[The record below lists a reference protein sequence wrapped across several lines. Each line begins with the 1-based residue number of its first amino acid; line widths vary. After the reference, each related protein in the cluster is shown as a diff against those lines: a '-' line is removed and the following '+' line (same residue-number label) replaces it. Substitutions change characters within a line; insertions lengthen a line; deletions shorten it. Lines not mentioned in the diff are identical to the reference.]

1 MQSDKLQI
9 CVIEPANGGGL
20 IHFAY
25 QLCSALADAGADV
38 TLIVGTEYELE
49 SMPHNFKVKKMLRL
63 WKGYEQRSEQDL
75 SNRFRRMQ
83 MKLYWSARRVVRGV
97 RFVATWVNLV
107 RHLMRA
113 RPHLIQFSR
122 LDHTVDAFFIT
133 YLGARGFTLSQIC
146 HEFESREGNSLLDG
160 LAAHLSVRAYR
171 SFSAIFHLAH
181 ESRQRFLELFP
192 TVEPDKN
199 HVIPHGNSSWLLG
212 RQLPPQDAALRQ
224 RYGLGA
230 DDKVVLFFGL
240 LAPSKGLEDL
250 VEAFALALEQCEARL
265 VVAGYPTKQF
275 DLPGVRERISAL
287 GIGDKV
293 TLDLR
298 YIPIEEIGAL
308 MDLATVVV
316 YPYRSSTQSGSL
328 QVAYTFGKPVIAT
341 QVGGLPEAVEDG
353 QSGFLVPSHQPREMA
368 EKIAALINDPAL
380 AGRMGQHAR
389 HLSDTRFAWDNVA
402 RQMLDVYR
410 AL

>member
-1 MQSDKLQI
+1 MQSDKFQI

-49 SMPHNFKVKKMLRL
+49 TMPHNFKVRKMLHL
-63 WKGYEQRSEQDL
+63 WKGYEQRSEQNL
-75 SNRFRRMQ
+75 SNRFVRMG
-83 MKLYWSARRVVRGV
+83 MKLYWNARRVVRGT
-97 RFVATWVNLV
+97 RFVLTWLDLV
-107 RHLMRA
+107 RYLMRV
-113 RPHLIQFSR
+113 RPRLIQFSR
-122 LDHTVDAFFIT
+122 LDHAVDAFFIAF
-133 YLGARGFTLSQIC
+133 LGARGFTLTQIC
-146 HEFESREGNSLLDG
+146 HEFESREGNGPLDG
-160 LAAHLSVRAYR
+160 LTAHLRVRAYR

-181 ESRQRFLELFP
+181 ESRQRFLELFS
-192 TVEPDKN
+192 TVEPGRN

-212 RQLPPQDAALRQ
+212 RQLSPQEAALRP

-240 LAPSKGLEDL
+240 LAPSKGLENL
-250 VEAFALALEQCEARL
+250 LEAFALALEQCQARL

-298 YIPIEEIGAL
+298 YVPIEEIGAL

-341 QVGGLPEAVEDG
+341 QVGGLPEAVEES
-353 QSGFLVPSHQPREMA
+353 QSGFLVPPDQPREMA
-368 EKIAALINDPAL
+368 EKIATLINNPVL
-380 AGRMGQHAR
+380 AGQMGAYAR
-389 HLSDTRFAWDNVA
+389 HLSETRFAGDNVA

-410 AL
+410 TL